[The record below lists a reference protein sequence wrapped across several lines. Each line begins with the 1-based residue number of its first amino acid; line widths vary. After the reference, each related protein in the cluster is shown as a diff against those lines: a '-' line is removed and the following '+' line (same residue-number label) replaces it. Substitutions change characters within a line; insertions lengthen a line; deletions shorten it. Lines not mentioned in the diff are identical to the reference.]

1 MSSLQPSG
9 RWERPALP
17 PRSEGDLE
25 REVLRA
31 LDRADRDKAL
41 SLLMQGYGRPVYRY
55 CRRMLA
61 DAELTDDVHQLVF
74 VQAYEG
80 LRSFGRRSSLRTWLF
95 GIAHNRCL
103 DALKIGRRRQRR
115 FSLTDELPETPEP
128 AATVEEKLT
137 ERSRAWGLSRCLQ
150 ALAPRIREAVLLR
163 YQQEITYEE
172 MARLTGERPATLQA
186 RVARALP
193 VLRRC
198 LETQREKES

>member
-1 MSSLQPSG
+1 MPSLQPSG
-9 RWERPALP
+9 RWERAALL
-17 PRSEGDLE
+17 PRNEGDLE
-25 REVLRA
+25 GEVLRA
-31 LDRADRDKAL
+31 LDRSDRDRAL
-41 SLLMQGYGRPVYRY
+41 SLLMQGYGKPVYRY
-55 CRRMLA
+55 CRRMLV
-61 DAELTDDVHQLVF
+61 DTELTDDVHQMVF

-95 GIAHNRCL
+95 GIAHHRCL
-103 DALKIGRRRQRR
+103 DALKTGRRRQRR
-115 FSLTDELPETPEP
+115 FSLMADLPEEP
-128 AATVEEKLT
+128 VPGATVEERLA

-198 LETQREKES
+198 LEAQREEDS